1 MYISKKKHIYT
12 EPTENI
18 PTHVQKTPEPIP
30 MRENVT
36 VQPEPE
42 FTQESADIQDVL
54 ENKAPIE
61 QNESAGEIL
70 VPQNPQDLG
79 GTDMEDSMGETF
91 AEFTAENTDEG
102 ILKIQASSGNS
113 SIPFVN
119 VNILV
124 YKDFEDGR
132 HTFFSGVTNSDGMV
146 NDIVLPAPP
155 RINSEEGNGAP
166 PYASYTVL
174 ATREGL
180 VDETVE
186 NVPIF
191 SGVKSIQPITMSSA
205 GEV

>member
-12 EPTENI
+12 EPTENT
-18 PTHVQKTPEPIP
+18 PTPVESLPESTLRS

-36 VQPEPE
+36 LQPERDDLPDAYAEQMPPTEQRE
-42 FTQESADIQDVL
+42 FG
-54 ENKAPIE
+54 
-61 QNESAGEIL
+61 GEIL
-70 VPQNPQDLG
+70 VPKNPQDLG
-79 GTDMEDSMGETF
+79 DMDKDDSKGESF
-91 AEFTAENTDEG
+91 AEFEAENTDTG

-132 HTFFSGVTNSDGMV
+132 HTFFSGATNSDGV
-146 NDIVLPAPP
+146 INDIILPAPP
-155 RINSEEGNGAP
+155 RINSEEGNGSP
-166 PYASYTVL
+166 PYASYSIL